1 MLNYILASFVL
12 ALASL
17 AVVFFGLCIIF
28 MMMETKWY
36 NWFSFDII
44 KKYFRIISREFDIRI
59 AGFTFAVLFL
69 INLFVAFTSVM
80 PSNEIKDEI
89 KKKYGASADVEC
101 ECMCLSCYENCISLN
116 ALKSGN
122 FEVVQI
128 ADGKTNIL
136 GKIVLKTSAK

>member
-1 MLNYILASFVL
+1 
-12 ALASL
+12 
-17 AVVFFGLCIIF
+17 
-28 MMMETKWY
+28 MMTETKWY
-36 NWFSFDII
+36 NWFSFDIF

-69 INLFVAFTSVM
+69 INLFVAFTCVM
-80 PSNEIKDEI
+80 PSNEFKDEI
-89 KKKYGASADVEC
+89 KKKYGTSADVEC
-101 ECMCLSCYENCISLN
+101 ECTCLSCYENCISLN